1 MGPEP
6 NDRERNLQALAR
18 AHRVYLT
25 SGAIFRPTAELWI
38 DKLTDEMMR
47 NETPLDLPV
56 GRRSA

>member
-1 MGPEP
+1 MAPEP
-6 NDRERNLQALAR
+6 TDRERNLQALAR

-47 NETPLDLPV
+47 TEAPLELPV
-56 GRRSA
+56 GRRSG